1 MMFGLPASTEL
12 RKAIPKDALFS
23 KFNVAGKEKNRFD
36 DQIHKITV
44 LNSINPETVNIGPS
58 DDVKS
63 IHIIEVQLNDPDYD
77 PKIIDLLNRM
87 RHKAIY
93 AMRYEKRCKLV
104 VFEDKQFQTDW
115 RIFDS
120 IRVELVGLDL
130 GEVWANIVRSIGGL
144 SVSEDFRESVDKAVH
159 NEKIQKQIDLLE
171 VKLAKEKQNH
181 VQRELFAEIQSLK
194 AKLK

>member
-1 MMFGLPASTEL
+1 
-12 RKAIPKDALFS
+12 
-23 KFNVAGKEKNRFD
+23 
-36 DQIHKITV
+36 
-44 LNSINPETVNIGPS
+44 
-58 DDVKS
+58 
-63 IHIIEVQLNDPDYD
+63 
-77 PKIIDLLNRM
+77 M

>member
-23 KFNVAGKEKNRFD
+23 KFNVTGKEKNRFD

-44 LNSINPETVNIGPS
+44 LNVINPETVNIEPS
-58 DDVKS
+58 EDVKS

-87 RHKAIY
+87 KHKAIY
-93 AMRYEKRCKLV
+93 AMRYEKRCRLV
-104 VFEDKQFQTDW
+104 VFEDKQFQTEW
-115 RIFDS
+115 RMFDS
-120 IRVELVGLDL
+120 IQVELVGLDL

-144 SVSEDFRESVDKAVH
+144 SDSEDFRESVEKAVH
-159 NEKIQKQIDLLE
+159 NEKIQKQIDTLE
-171 VKLAKEKQNH
+171 KKLAKEKQNH

-194 AKLK
+194 AQMK

>member
-23 KFNVAGKEKNRFD
+23 KFNVTGKEKNRFD
-36 DQIHKITV
+36 DQIHKIAV

>member
-23 KFNVAGKEKNRFD
+23 KFNVTGKEKNRFD